1 MAGEMRAPPPRRR
14 EVGGLPL
21 VGGGAE
27 GDNDSRNKQVLPGS
41 RARSAWSADA
51 RSGDGHG
58 SHGAAETFVFS
69 FEITFYPLV

>member
-14 EVGGLPL
+14 EVGGL

-27 GDNDSRNKQVLPGS
+27 GDTDNDSRNKQVLPGR

-51 RSGDGHG
+51 RPGDGHG
-58 SHGAAETFVFS
+58 SHGAAEETFVF
-69 FEITFYPLV
+69 